1 MKTYKEFLVRS
12 EPFNPEIISGILWEL
27 DISGINEEEGY
38 LKLFS
43 DGDSVKITD
52 IENQLQKLADE
63 NLIKNFQVEENILEY
78 KNWNEEW
85 EKKTNV
91 IKVSDSI
98 IIKPTFRDYTSS
110 GKETIIIIDPK
121 MSFGTGEHQT
131 TRLSLLL
138 LQKYTKPGMRIFD
151 IGTGTGVLAI
161 AALKFGAA
169 YSLGIDIDEWSLLNF
184 AENAKLNEVDDKT
197 EISLCEVKDVADKD
211 FDLIAAN
218 IQKNVL
224 LEICN
229 DIYSHLKE
237 NGILILS
244 GLLIE
249 DEVDIT
255 ARYTREGFRFIEKM
269 QMDEWIALVMQK

>member
-1 MKTYKEFLVRS
+1 
-12 EPFNPEIISGILWEL
+12 
-27 DISGINEEEGY
+27 
-38 LKLFS
+38 
-43 DGDSVKITD
+43 
-52 IENQLQKLADE
+52 
-63 NLIKNFQVEENILEY
+63 
-78 KNWNEEW
+78 
-85 EKKTNV
+85 
-91 IKVSDSI
+91 
-98 IIKPTFRDYTSS
+98 
-110 GKETIIIIDPK
+110 